1 MAAEGPYILW
11 HKGRDEELCAPLR
24 ELITTIAA
32 ESWSPGAAEFA
43 RSSRIPHLPDRQESS
58 RQAATELQAA
68 PTKGHCV
75 CTFTKHA
82 FKGKNEGGGKEIPHS
97 HGGCVA
103 KERCGSELCSSTACP
118 TAQHSAI
125 KAISHTRNSQI
136 SISPFASQA
145 LRLPSRFQILQKN
158 KGLKISF
165 GASSR
170 WLWGTTVP
178 QRAAE
183 AELSPAEAVEPL
195 GGGWGTTQTA
205 SSPPSAADFTKQSV
219 APQPCRINASK
230 GPLWRRVL
238 SRCPTPACTQGMLK
252 PTPPNHQ
259 WI

>member
-103 KERCGSELCSSTACP
+103 KERCGSELQHCLPDCP
-118 TAQHSAI
+118 
-125 KAISHTRNSQI
+125 
-136 SISPFASQA
+136 A
-145 LRLPSRFQILQKN
+145 LCN
-158 KGLKISF
+158 
-165 GASSR
+165 
-170 WLWGTTVP
+170 
-178 QRAAE
+178 
-183 AELSPAEAVEPL
+183 
-195 GGGWGTTQTA
+195 
-205 SSPPSAADFTKQSV
+205 
-219 APQPCRINASK
+219 
-230 GPLWRRVL
+230 
-238 SRCPTPACTQGMLK
+238 
-252 PTPPNHQ
+252 
-259 WI
+259 

>member
-1 MAAEGPYILW
+1 M
-11 HKGRDEELCAPLR
+11 
-24 ELITTIAA
+24 
-32 ESWSPGAAEFA
+32 
-43 RSSRIPHLPDRQESS
+43 RSSALPSGNSSPQSQLRVGAQGLQSSHVALESLISLTGRRAAGRQQWSCRRPPPKVTAFAHSQNTHLR
-58 RQAATELQAA
+58 
-68 PTKGHCV
+68 
-75 CTFTKHA
+75 
-82 FKGKNEGGGKEIPHS
+82 GKNEGGGKEIPHS

-145 LRLPSRFQILQKN
+145 LRLPSRFQILRKN

-195 GGGWGTTQTA
+195 GGLGHCTDSLIPSLCNRLYKAECG
-205 SSPPSAADFTKQSV
+205 PPALQ
-219 APQPCRINASK
+219 N
-230 GPLWRRVL
+230 
-238 SRCPTPACTQGMLK
+238 
-252 PTPPNHQ
+252 
-259 WI
+259 

>member
-1 MAAEGPYILW
+1 M
-11 HKGRDEELCAPLR
+11 
-24 ELITTIAA
+24 
-32 ESWSPGAAEFA
+32 
-43 RSSRIPHLPDRQESS
+43 RSSALPSGNSSPQSQLSVGAQGLQSSHVALESLISLTGRRAAGRQQRSCRRPPPKVTVFAHSQNMRLRGKMKEEEKKSHT
-58 RQAATELQAA
+58 RTEDASQRSGA
-68 PTKGHCV
+68 GR
-75 CTFTKHA
+75 
-82 FKGKNEGGGKEIPHS
+82 S
-97 HGGCVA
+97 
-103 KERCGSELCSSTACP
+103 SSTACP

>member
-1 MAAEGPYILW
+1 MW

-32 ESWSPGAAEFA
+32 ECWSPGAAEFA